1 MQCMENTTALVGD
14 LSLDDL
20 RIETLEARFEFAG
33 GYCGCEGAGYCGFW
47 ASNAAGE
54 TFFIPYYVCTS
65 GGGGDEAQ
73 PEMM

>member
-1 MQCMENTTALVGD
+1 MQRMENATFLVGD

-20 RIETLEARFEFAG
+20 RIEALEARFEFAG

-54 TFFIPYYVCTS
+54 SFFIPYYVC
-65 GGGGDEAQ
+65 GDGAQ
-73 PEMM
+73 QTM